1 MVQNESAVAQK
12 VADLA
17 DPPAEQPNDPDQLAT
32 DPVVRLTISGRAAVT
47 VRVTEEAWR
56 LDDTVIVVPVSP
68 QGQLGEFGRQ
78 VDMVY
83 AGVDS
88 AIASAVSA
96 LSDGLRCDEVIDV
109 AVGSGDAVL
118 RVIATTAHDAPADR
132 FTVAGAGR
140 AALAVVR
147 RADRM
152 GVRRLAIPLIGTGG
166 GQLDAES
173 VARVMLNA
181 VVAARPQRIGE
192 VTFVVRDDTAAQLFQ
207 SVVRTRGQR
216 LANDLPKGA
225 DQLNVEAE
233 VTALAEMLMMED
245 VEPPLVV
252 GVLGG
257 WGSGKS
263 FIMHLLRKRMAEL
276 RSLPVHDRFPYVG
289 HVYPV
294 RFDAWTYAK
303 TDLWASLLQS
313 IFRQVSTHVELERRI
328 DGGPDGAR
336 IGNPVWSELLADQ
349 TPEDLERLCSSPSGV
364 SFFVKDIADDK
375 TPGQRLWQALERAR
389 QHEQAKLEALEGKA
403 AELRA
408 RLARARRGVQESVEA
423 DIAKEA
429 RRAAWMPVQTAVRH
443 LLGESADR
451 FREYIERVTEQE
463 VPTEDPRTWRLRDL
477 WHMVRRHPG
486 ESFAFALLVVLG
498 AVGPFV
504 LSAVDAQLEV
514 LKLPGLTVATLGAV
528 IAAWRKMAEWHEAV
542 NASFEKFRAE
552 VDAQR
557 ANLEAGREE
566 RIKQRIEEQRRL
578 FEATGEPTTTVTDS
592 VPALEAELDRITAQA
607 VRQRQQVGLTAGARS
622 LPDFLH
628 TRLEERRY
636 EERLGF
642 MHQVQDDLQELSES
656 LFLARARADQNDV
669 DPLFPR
675 GDPRVVLFIDD
686 LDRCPPKRVVE
697 VLEATQL
704 LVKTRLFVVVLAIDV
719 RYVTLALEKE
729 YSDILV
735 RHGDPSGLDYIEKII
750 QIPYG
755 VRPVARDATRSYL
768 AHQMLVDQEQ
778 GEAPVVT
785 GNGSGDPTTVLAAGG
800 GGPTPPGQPLPDSV
814 VRFTAEE
821 LNDLV
826 GCCETVELSP
836 RTMKRLVN
844 IYKLLKI
851 FWYRSPA
858 PKPGREVERGILALL
873 TLSARYR
880 QLMRGVF
887 ENLAA
892 LPELRWDIAFRDFFV
907 SCRSRVSPS
916 CLEECKR
923 MIRDSEQLLPT
934 DLSIRGFGIETL
946 EQVRSFSFVGDI
958 GYHPGDDGRVWS
970 RRFRLSEEIPRVAGR
985 ADLPQRPLGEE
996 WD

>member
-1 MVQNESAVAQK
+1 
-12 VADLA
+12 
-17 DPPAEQPNDPDQLAT
+17 
-32 DPVVRLTISGRAAVT
+32 
-47 VRVTEEAWR
+47 
-56 LDDTVIVVPVSP
+56 
-68 QGQLGEFGRQ
+68 
-78 VDMVY
+78 
-83 AGVDS
+83 
-88 AIASAVSA
+88 
-96 LSDGLRCDEVIDV
+96 
-109 AVGSGDAVL
+109 
-118 RVIATTAHDAPADR
+118 
-132 FTVAGAGR
+132 
-140 AALAVVR
+140 
-147 RADRM
+147 
-152 GVRRLAIPLIGTGG
+152 
-166 GQLDAES
+166 
-173 VARVMLNA
+173 
-181 VVAARPQRIGE
+181 
-192 VTFVVRDDTAAQLFQ
+192 
-207 SVVRTRGQR
+207 
-216 LANDLPKGA
+216 
-225 DQLNVEAE
+225 
-233 VTALAEMLMMED
+233 
-245 VEPPLVV
+245 
-252 GVLGG
+252 
-257 WGSGKS
+257 
-263 FIMHLLRKRMAEL
+263 
-276 RSLPVHDRFPYVG
+276 
-289 HVYPV
+289 
-294 RFDAWTYAK
+294 
-303 TDLWASLLQS
+303 
-313 IFRQVSTHVELERRI
+313 
-328 DGGPDGAR
+328 
-336 IGNPVWSELLADQ
+336 
-349 TPEDLERLCSSPSGV
+349 
-364 SFFVKDIADDK
+364 
-375 TPGQRLWQALERAR
+375 
-389 QHEQAKLEALEGKA
+389 
-403 AELRA
+403 
-408 RLARARRGVQESVEA
+408 
-423 DIAKEA
+423 
-429 RRAAWMPVQTAVRH
+429 
-443 LLGESADR
+443 
-451 FREYIERVTEQE
+451 
-463 VPTEDPRTWRLRDL
+463 
-477 WHMVRRHPG
+477 
-486 ESFAFALLVVLG
+486 
-498 AVGPFV
+498 
-504 LSAVDAQLEV
+504 
-514 LKLPGLTVATLGAV
+514 
-528 IAAWRKMAEWHEAV
+528 
-542 NASFEKFRAE
+542 
-552 VDAQR
+552 
-557 ANLEAGREE
+557 
-566 RIKQRIEEQRRL
+566 
-578 FEATGEPTTTVTDS
+578 
-592 VPALEAELDRITAQA
+592 
-607 VRQRQQVGLTAGARS
+607 
-622 LPDFLH
+622 
-628 TRLEERRY
+628 
-636 EERLGF
+636 
-642 MHQVQDDLQELSES
+642 
-656 LFLARARADQNDV
+656 
-669 DPLFPR
+669 
-675 GDPRVVLFIDD
+675 
-686 LDRCPPKRVVE
+686 
-697 VLEATQL
+697 